1 MSVRPEAVLDT
12 LQPAADFLFAA
23 APSLAALSV
32 AWEAERRGERWARAW
47 GAWSTGGAGS
57 WADPEDPPPR
67 LPRLALLERLG
78 ARLLPSERAS
88 RACRHVLLLAPG
100 LALWCEEEGLGGLRL
115 CHFRLWTAAA
125 RAGVPLALPC
135 WVAGPLARAAAAGV
149 RSLPG
154 EESAHARLEGARRL
168 PAARARRWLLSR
180 AGGDGVAISRGGP
193 WIVVRAQRSRAVL
206 GIASA

>member
-1 MSVRPEAVLDT
+1 VSVRPEPVLDA
-12 LQPAADFLFAA
+12 LRPAADLLFAA
-23 APSLAALSV
+23 APGLAALSV

-47 GAWSTGGAGS
+47 GAWPAGGSGS

-67 LPRLALLERLG
+67 LPRLAVLERLG
-78 ARLLPSERAS
+78 ARLLPGERAP

-100 LALWCEEEGLGGLRL
+100 LALLCEEEGLGGLRL
-115 CHFRLWTAAA
+115 RHLRLWTAEA
-125 RAGVPLALPC
+125 RPGLPLALPRS
-135 WVAGPLARAAAAGV
+135 VAGPLARAAAAGV

-168 PAARARRWLLSR
+168 PAARARRWLLAR
-180 AGGDGVAISRGGP
+180 AGGEGIALASGGP